1 MINKLAKT
9 LSKSDSSILNKQ
21 EVFNFNPQNNVILE
35 KTTKNFLFSLLKSYF
50 KKYFCFI
57 SKPIFT
63 VTSEKIIIHLL
74 YYKKPSALLHSPFNK
89 KYASASTYA
98 SVHGGDEGNKKNR
111 SPKIIRGPAT
121 LGERLA
127 KSSNKHQIS
136 LRFSK
141 SNNRRYTNI
150 KRSTLLRRLFLLAR
164 KVVFNNSNESEST
177 QTTVNN
183 QGPLNTETDS
193 GHWEG
198 LTIDNLKSNIWKKVL
213 MKQIKNL
220 SSSTSKKKYDS
231 RGDRPRVTVNSLIK
245 GNISTL
251 KLKEYTETIGPSALL
266 LRTTGDGAVRGKGDP
281 TIESILL
288 NLVHKKKDNLNQLR
302 RRKIKMNERAPAYAR
317 TRSSITS
324 KFKSA
329 TKKGGRQSSIFRLH
343 LNNLI
348 ELLSDILC
356 TEVELEIVQL
366 KYPYHDSNIFAQYL
380 GLKARK
386 LTYGKIK
393 NKIIKRI
400 PVALSN
406 SKSKTNN
413 KNSVWKG
420 GKKMSILSAFKF
432 GVGQGLG
439 GLGLSAVSKG
449 GVLKKKAKLLGLEGS
464 PSSKK
469 KLNNLG
475 ISILNLSKSNLVSIS
490 NGKNLLPSRT
500 WEHERKVGK
509 KGTINLINL
518 NMQKSLRKARLK
530 KLIVSRLTGIK
541 VRIAGRLARQRVVPK
556 RTVKTTYK
564 GAISRSNNNLVD
576 SATYTDKNKKGAFS
590 IRVWL
595 SHGIKK

>member
-1 MINKLAKT
+1 
-9 LSKSDSSILNKQ
+9 
-21 EVFNFNPQNNVILE
+21 
-35 KTTKNFLFSLLKSYF
+35 
-50 KKYFCFI
+50 
-57 SKPIFT
+57 
-63 VTSEKIIIHLL
+63 
-74 YYKKPSALLHSPFNK
+74 
-89 KYASASTYA
+89 
-98 SVHGGDEGNKKNR
+98 
-111 SPKIIRGPAT
+111 
-121 LGERLA
+121 
-127 KSSNKHQIS
+127 
-136 LRFSK
+136 
-141 SNNRRYTNI
+141 
-150 KRSTLLRRLFLLAR
+150 
-164 KVVFNNSNESEST
+164 
-177 QTTVNN
+177 
-183 QGPLNTETDS
+183 
-193 GHWEG
+193 
-198 LTIDNLKSNIWKKVL
+198 

-220 SSSTSKKKYDS
+220 SSSTSKKNSLTPAYA

-245 GNISTL
+245 GQISTM
-251 KLKEYTETIGPSALL
+251 KRKEYTETRGPSALL
-266 LRTTGDGAVRGKGDP
+266 LRTGGAGAVAGRGEP
-281 TIESILL
+281 TIESTLL
-288 NLVHKKKDNLNQLR
+288 NLVQKKKDNLNQLR
-302 RRKIKMNERAPAYAR
+302 RRKIIMNERAPAYAR
-317 TRSSITS
+317 TRSSLHS
-324 KFKSA
+324 KFKST

-343 LNNLI
+343 LNSLI
-348 ELLSDILC
+348 ELLSDILG

-393 NKIIKRI
+393 NKLIKRI

-406 SKSKTNN
+406 SNSKTNN
-413 KNSVWKG
+413 KNFVWKG

-439 GLGLSAVSKG
+439 GLGLSHVREASKG
-449 GVLKKKAKLLGLEGS
+449 GVLKNKAKLLGLVGS

-475 ISILNLSKSNLVSIS
+475 ISILKLSKSNLVSIS
-490 NGKNLLPSRT
+490 NGKVFLP
-500 WEHERKVGK
+500 EHERKVGK

-518 NMQKSLRKARLK
+518 NLQKSLRKARLK

-564 GAISRSNNNLVD
+564 GAISRSNNNFVD

>member
-1 MINKLAKT
+1 
-9 LSKSDSSILNKQ
+9 
-21 EVFNFNPQNNVILE
+21 
-35 KTTKNFLFSLLKSYF
+35 
-50 KKYFCFI
+50 
-57 SKPIFT
+57 
-63 VTSEKIIIHLL
+63 
-74 YYKKPSALLHSPFNK
+74 
-89 KYASASTYA
+89 
-98 SVHGGDEGNKKNR
+98 
-111 SPKIIRGPAT
+111 
-121 LGERLA
+121 
-127 KSSNKHQIS
+127 
-136 LRFSK
+136 
-141 SNNRRYTNI
+141 
-150 KRSTLLRRLFLLAR
+150 
-164 KVVFNNSNESEST
+164 
-177 QTTVNN
+177 
-183 QGPLNTETDS
+183 
-193 GHWEG
+193 
-198 LTIDNLKSNIWKKVL
+198 
-213 MKQIKNL
+213 MKQIKDL
-220 SSSTSKKKYDS
+220 SSSTSKPKYLT
-231 RGDRPRVTVNSLIK
+231 RGDRPKVTVNSLIK
-245 GNISTL
+245 SKISTL
-251 KLKEYTETIGPSALL
+251 KRKEYTETIGPSALL
-266 LRTTGDGAVRGKGDP
+266 LKTAGAGAVAGKGEP
-281 TIESILL
+281 TIESTLL
-288 NLVHKKKDNLNQLR
+288 NLVKKKKDTLNQLR

-317 TRSSITS
+317 TRSSLHS

-348 ELLSDILC
+348 ELLSYILC

-393 NKIIKRI
+393 NKLIKRI

-413 KNSVWKG
+413 KNFVLKG
-420 GKKMSILSAFKF
+420 GKKLSILSAFKF

-439 GLGLSAVSKG
+439 GLGLSAASKG
-449 GVLKKKAKLLGLEGS
+449 GVLKKKAKLLGLVGS
-464 PSSKK
+464 PYPSSKK
-469 KLNNLG
+469 KLNTLG
-475 ISILNLSKSNLVSIS
+475 ISILKLSKSNLVSIS
-490 NGKNLLPSRT
+490 NGKAILP
-500 WEHERKVGK
+500 EHERKVGK